1 MRGVE
6 QPDVELVAHVRPGD
20 FARQLDVEALDDGE
34 ALVDDDKQRR
44 RVHERNKS
52 DPYGFERLG
61 HFRSSAA
68 VMMAAAMSAIF
79 FFSRIAALRI
89 NR

>member
-44 RVHERNKS
+44 RVHERNKP
-52 DPYGFERLG
+52 DPYGFERG

-68 VMMAAAMSAIF
+68 VMIAAAMSAIF

-89 NR
+89 SR